1 MNIKA
6 RQRAEFRAI
15 LHGDTNMGQ
24 SVGSTVIDF
33 TEDSGM
39 ENPEGDL
46 DAGSDVEIVDWEH
59 MYRICIVLAYY
70 VMWSKRHW
78 RPQKLGISRRWSHYE
93 IDPVSICGRLS
104 EPL

>member
-46 DAGSDVEIVDWEH
+46 DAGSDVEIVD
-59 MYRICIVLAYY
+59 
-70 VMWSKRHW
+70 
-78 RPQKLGISRRWSHYE
+78 
-93 IDPVSICGRLS
+93 
-104 EPL
+104 